1 MQVRRK
7 FMIKENRHV
16 IAVTGR
22 GGAGKTTVT
31 SIMIKLLAKE
41 GNKTLLAVDADPPTG
56 LTYALGANP
65 ERTVGDIR
73 KRMIED
79 PGERRRIRDRS
90 TKEILLEETVMK
102 TKTADLLVMGRAEG
116 QGCFCTINEILKYG
130 IESLSKEY
138 DMTLIDCEAGIEQ
151 VNRRVISSV
160 NTLVMI
166 SDPSVRGIQTAVQL
180 QEIVNSYEVNQP
192 DRVIL
197 LVNKVND
204 RSREALQE
212 AAAKYGVE
220 IAGFIP
226 LDENVESFNLVDTPI
241 IDLPEDSPAVAAVR
255 TVLQKIGLL

>member
-1 MQVRRK
+1 
-7 FMIKENRHV
+7 MIKENRHV

-41 GNKTLLAVDADPPTG
+41 GKKSLLAVDADPPTG
-56 LTYALGANP
+56 LTYALGAVP
-65 ERTVGDIR
+65 ERTVGDVR
-73 KRMIED
+73 KKMIED
-79 PGERRRIRDRS
+79 PGERRRVRDLS

-102 TKTADLLVMGRAEG
+102 TGIADLLIMGRAEG

-130 IESLSKEY
+130 IGSLSKEY

-160 NTLVMI
+160 NTLVMV

-180 QEIVNSYEVNQP
+180 LSIVNSYEVNRP

-197 LVNKVND
+197 LVNKTTG
-204 RSREALQE
+204 RSREALEQ
-212 AAAKYGVE
+212 AAEKLD
-220 IAGFIP
+220 IKIDSFIP
-226 LDENVESFNLVDTPI
+226 LDENVENYNLVDTPI
-241 IDLPEDSPAVAAVR
+241 IDLPDDSPAVVSIR
-255 TVLQKIGLL
+255 TLLQSLCLM

>member
-1 MQVRRK
+1 M
-7 FMIKENRHV
+7 KENRHV
-16 IAVTGR
+16 VAVTGR

-31 SIMIKLLAKE
+31 SIMIRLLAEE
-41 GNKTLLAVDADPPTG
+41 GKRSILAVDADPPTG
-56 LTYALGANP
+56 LTYALGAEP

-79 PGERRRIRDRS
+79 PGERRRVRDRS

-102 TKTADLLVMGRAEG
+102 TKLTDLLVMGRAEG

-160 NTLVMI
+160 NTLVMV

-180 QEIVNSYEVNQP
+180 LQIVNEYEVNKP
-192 DRVIL
+192 ERVIL
-197 LVNKVND
+197 LVNKVNE
-204 RSREALQE
+204 RFEKALSE
-212 AAAKYGVE
+212 AADRYGIE

-226 LDENVESFNLVDTPI
+226 MDENVINFNLVDTPI
-241 IDLPEDSPAVAAVR
+241 IELPKDSPAVNAVR
-255 TVLQKIGLL
+255 KVLKDLELL